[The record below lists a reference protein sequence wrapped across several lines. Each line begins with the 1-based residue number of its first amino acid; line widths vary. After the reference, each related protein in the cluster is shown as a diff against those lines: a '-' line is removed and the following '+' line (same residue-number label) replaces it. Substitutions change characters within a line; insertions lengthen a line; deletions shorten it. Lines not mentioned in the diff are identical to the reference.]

1 MTTTRPPT
9 GTSETEALEA
19 DIERT
24 RQHLAATVQ
33 ELNRQLNVPRRLKES
48 AAQARHR
55 AVRAASGAGQRAKVN
70 AGHLGHRAVAAT
82 GEARQRARRTTGELS
97 HRALEA
103 TGEARQRAR
112 RTTGEL
118 SHRALEAT
126 APARER
132 ARQSTGDLS
141 HRTLE
146 VSGSA
151 RQRARQLPEL
161 RRRHPR
167 AAAAVSGAVAVGVGA
182 LIWITGRNR

>member
-33 ELNRQLNVPRRLKES
+33 ELSRQLNVPRRLKES

-55 AVRAASGAGQRAKVN
+55 AVRAASGAGQRAKQN

-82 GEARQRARRTTGELS
+82 GEARQRAT
-97 HRALEA
+97 
-103 TGEARQRAR
+103 

-141 HRTLE
+141 HRALE

-161 RRRHPR
+161 GRRHPR

-182 LIWITGRNR
+182 VIWITGRNR

>member
-55 AVRAASGAGQRAKVN
+55 AVRAASGAGQRAKQN

-82 GEARQRARRTTGELS
+82 GEARQRAT
-97 HRALEA
+97 
-103 TGEARQRAR
+103 

-141 HRTLE
+141 HRALE
-146 VSGSA
+146 VIGSA

-161 RRRHPR
+161 GRRHPR

-182 LIWITGRNR
+182 VIWITGRNR

>member
-55 AVRAASGAGQRAKVN
+55 AVRAASGAGQRAKQN

-82 GEARQRARRTTGELS
+82 GEARQRAT
-97 HRALEA
+97 
-103 TGEARQRAR
+103 

-141 HRTLE
+141 HRALE

-161 RRRHPR
+161 GRRHPR

-182 LIWITGRNR
+182 VIWITGRNR